1 MSTEF
6 PTLPWKTLHWISSIS
21 CSKYCDFLVSVSHHH
36 WRISPKPTWRLSPS
50 CRQTWEL
57 AVLKNSCLAWEVSI
71 QFSVWRHK
79 RRDHSIS
86 VFMGNTG
93 RSSVC
98 RGRWNTVLREWGGLV
113 ERAARP
119 ALAWRGRKRSTP
131 QVSLG
136 VQQGEGERG
145 LESSRPHTVDRTNKL
160 PREAKLENPS
170 GGSSFNQDPV
180 S

>member
-6 PTLPWKTLHWISSIS
+6 STLPWETLNWISSIS
-21 CSKYCDFLVSVSHHH
+21 CSKYCNFLVSVSHHH
-36 WRISPKPTWRLSPS
+36 WRISPKPTSRHSPS

-57 AVLKNSCLAWEVSI
+57 AVLKNSCLPWK
-71 QFSVWRHK
+71 FSVWRHQW
-79 RRDHSIS
+79 RDHSIS

-98 RGRWNTVLREWGGLV
+98 RGGWDAVLREWGGLV

-119 ALAWRGRKRSTP
+119 ALGWRGRKRSTP
-131 QVSLG
+131 KVSLG

-145 LESSRPHTVDRTNKL
+145 LESSRPHTIDPTNKL
-160 PREAKLENPS
+160 PREAKPENPS
-170 GGSSFNQDPV
+170 GASSFNQHPV
-180 S
+180 G